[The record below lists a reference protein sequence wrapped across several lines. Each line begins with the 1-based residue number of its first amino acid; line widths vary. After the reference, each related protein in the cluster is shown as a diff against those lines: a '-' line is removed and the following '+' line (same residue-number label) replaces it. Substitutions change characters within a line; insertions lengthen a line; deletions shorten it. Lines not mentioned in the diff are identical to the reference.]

1 MSFELN
7 ILVLQQ
13 EIAEQIPFE
22 SPLKLQIESN
32 EILPHAM
39 FWPFMSSNKGTWY
52 IVGVEEDDFFSASP
66 VLDSEFESVEDK
78 DLPYWVNDED
88 AKSNLTSLKI
98 SDTYREELFKLMRCL
113 LKQSPIRSIMFMS
126 RYQGGD
132 KEVICGVL
140 SLDEFIDLQEQGKVL
155 FNVSYIIRHVE

>member
-1 MSFELN
+1 MGITMSFELN

-13 EIAEQIPFE
+13 ETAEQIPFE
-22 SPLKLQIESN
+22 TPFKLHIESN
-32 EILPHAM
+32 EILSHAIYWS
-39 FWPFMSSNKGTWY
+39 FISLNKGTWY
-52 IVGVEEDDFFSASP
+52 IVGVEEDDFFSALP
-66 VLDSEFESVEDK
+66 VLDTEFESVKDK

-98 SDTYREELFKLMRCL
+98 SDIYRDDLFKLMRCL
-113 LKQSPIRSIMFMS
+113 LKQSPIRSIIFMS

-140 SLDEFIDLQEQGKVL
+140 S
-155 FNVSYIIRHVE
+155 